1 MTIIPNKVKRRRRSA
16 ILGKLVIMIHA
27 RLGIF
32 LIASC
37 AAHAASAGD
46 PRPAAGI
53 SDNSFLIE
61 EAYNQEAGVVQH
73 IATLARQN
81 GTWLAAYTDEWPVL
95 SQTHQVS
102 YTVPFAWLAAGDGG
116 AQGFGDIVVNYRYQ
130 ALSETDVLPAFAPRA
145 SIILPTGDEDQGLG
159 DGSIGYQ
166 FNLPF
171 SKIIGAR
178 TTLHANAGMTSY
190 FDVDGRQPTSF
201 NLGGSIVYA
210 ATRDFNVML
219 EAVQNWEQS
228 VDGLGGLESARALTL
243 SPGIRS
249 AFNMPEGQ
257 LVLGIAVPIEFSN
270 GGRDYG
276 VFIYASFEHNF
287 LNSGN

>member
-1 MTIIPNKVKRRRRSA
+1 M
-16 ILGKLVIMIHA
+16 LVIMGYV

-32 LIASC
+32 LLAAS

-73 IATLARQN
+73 IATLTRQN

-95 SQTHQVS
+95 SQTHQFS
-102 YTVPFAWLAAGDGG
+102 YTVPFAWLAASGG
-116 AQGFGDIVVNYRYQ
+116 GGHGFGDIVVNYRYQ
-130 ALSETDVLPAFAPRA
+130 ALFETDVLPAFAPRA
-145 SIILPTGDEDQGLG
+145 SLILPTGNDDRGFG
-159 DGSIGYQ
+159 GGSPGYQ
-166 FNLPF
+166 LNLPV

-190 FDVDGRQPTSF
+190 FDVNGRQPTSF

-210 ATRDFNVML
+210 VTRDFNVML

-228 VDGLGGLESARALTL
+228 VDGLGGLESDRAFML
-243 SPGIRS
+243 SPGIRT

-257 LVLGIAVPIEFSN
+257 LVLGIAAPIEFSN
-270 GGRDYG
+270 GARNYG
-276 VFIYASFEHNF
+276 VFLYASFEHSF
-287 LNSGN
+287 LNLGN